1 MKTGRVKLTLCYT
14 GPLEIYRVPGSVSFL
29 HSGGLLHAI
38 LPRSQCWCVDGVST
52 FVFRVRPD
60 NYYRIELPFGNEQ
73 ELELVEGL
81 KATLTKVLYYER
93 TACPFRRGFGEEL
106 PEMPE
111 VPRRRLSRQGSVGPA
126 KKWRFERRWR
136 PEGAAEDQ
144 EAEEEAAGS
153 SQSSRRNSIH
163 DRRISDDE
171 KTPDGEAEEAQHQQ
185 AHAGAAVKRAPLA
198 SPQPPRGNL
207 HSMRS
212 VTAPPQ
218 LNLQSLN
225 LTSHPPKSN
234 VPHIAGR
241 INEAVRTQIQS
252 AQTSQNTT
260 PVRRRQ
266 MHIDALTP
274 RLPPTPES
282 MHDGFTQALMIKGS
296 HGEYLEQPVN
306 PWLEP
311 DPEVVHEHSQDQNP
325 VQEAVQE
332 LELESDEQKQLE
344 ARDETI
350 KDEEETRNEERIEQE
365 ALAGD
370 SVEPELEPESAQPS
384 VIITP
389 DDPDEDITETIEL
402 STFTTMHDPLPSSH
416 TQATTSDFDYAQDT
430 ASQTL
435 SQTLSNTETPS
446 PDPSIASTVS
456 SLDSWTSLPAEPFIR
471 TSSSTDALSEA
482 SWHDPLPALKAKAS
496 MISLQPYPGTTQTQ
510 LTQTHLKPTHSR
522 QASRSRSRSLA
533 QTSQALAGTGALLVK
548 RTAQIFLGPPAHLVQ
563 LMLRIAAKIIAS
575 TSSTFGHDQD
585 SSLDHSTAASLA
597 ESYEL
602 HGLQGNEGI
611 SLTVPIVPGEAMGIV
626 RKREEI
632 ARIAVQEIRRRKAMG
647 HRRVPGSFDFSDDEE
662 EWGGM

>member
-1 MKTGRVKLTLCYT
+1 MLS

-38 LPRSQCWCVDGVST
+38 LPRSQCWCVDGIST

-60 NYYRIELPFGNEQ
+60 NYYRIELPSGNEQ

-81 KATLTKVLYYER
+81 KATLAKVLYYER
-93 TACPFRRGFGEEL
+93 TACLFRRGFGEEL

-111 VPRRRLSRQGSVGPA
+111 VPRRRLSRQGSLGPA

-136 PEGAAEDQ
+136 PEGAAEDDEQ
-144 EAEEEAAGS
+144 EEAGS
-153 SQSSRRNSIH
+153 SQSSRRSTIY

-171 KTPDGEAEEAQHQQ
+171 KTPHPETEETQHQQ
-185 AHAGAAVKRAPLA
+185 AHAGAAVKKTSLASLAVA

-212 VTAPPQ
+212 VTAPPL
-218 LNLQSLN
+218 LNLQSLSLN
-225 LTSHPPKSN
+225 LSPHPSKSN

-241 INEAVRTQIQS
+241 INEAVRTQLQS
-252 AQTSQNTT
+252 AQSSQNTT

-266 MHIDALTP
+266 MHIEALTP
-274 RLPPTPES
+274 RLPPTPKS
-282 MHDGFTQALMIKGS
+282 MHDDFTQALMLKGS
-296 HGEYLEQPVN
+296 HGEYLVQPVN

-311 DPEVVHEHSQDQNP
+311 DQEVVQESYQDQGL

-332 LELESDEQKQLE
+332 RELESAEQKQLE
-344 ARDETI
+344 ALDETI
-350 KDEEETRNEERIEQE
+350 KDEEESSDEERIEQE
-365 ALAGD
+365 APAED
-370 SVEPELEPESAQPS
+370 SVEPESVHSS
-384 VIITP
+384 VIIT
-389 DDPDEDITETIEL
+389 PDEDITETIEL
-402 STFTTMHDPLPSSH
+402 STFTTIHDPLPPSH
-416 TQATTSDFDYAQDT
+416 TQATTSDFDYVQDT
-430 ASQTL
+430 ASQTLSPTL

-510 LTQTHLKPTHSR
+510 LTQTHLKTTHSR

-548 RTAQIFLGPPAHLVQ
+548 RTAQLFLGPPAHLVQ

-575 TSSTFGHDQD
+575 TSSTFG
-585 SSLDHSTAASLA
+585 LDHDCSPNRRTAASLA
-597 ESYEL
+597 DAYEL

-611 SLTVPIVPGEAMGIV
+611 SLNVPIVPSEAMGIV

-632 ARIAVQEIRRRKAMG
+632 ARIAVQEMRRRRALG
-647 HRRVPGSFDFSDDEE
+647 HRRVPGSFDFSDDDE